1 MKMEVDE
8 DASETLAEEET
19 EENTVEGEVD
29 GEDSSDSEDSDGNEA
44 VIDPR
49 IQQLEL
55 QVSLCSTCAW
65 LTS

>member
-1 MKMEVDE
+1 MKMDDG
-8 DASETLAEEET
+8 DANETLAESEER
-19 EENTVEGEVD
+19 EENVNEGEVD

-55 QVSLCSTCAW
+55 QVSLCSTCAYM
-65 LTS
+65 